1 MAQSDRPLIG
11 SVFERKTS
19 PFSSAN
25 LPTLSGSSRTGFPT
39 VQHRSKSAFA
49 RGRDDLKRNG
59 STGSTRT
66 KDIPAVLPVKN
77 GGRFVKPPPKP
88 VVGPN
93 DLHRQISEENEKKL
107 AGMTEEERDRAR
119 REIIEEF
126 GVGIGDL
133 LRKAQEARE
142 RRLAREEAKEVD
154 KAEIIQ
160 KMDADA
166 HSEPE
171 KSDTSSDGIYF
182 YVFG

>member
-1 MAQSDRPLIG
+1 MDL
-11 SVFERKTS
+11 
-19 PFSSAN
+19 
-25 LPTLSGSSRTGFPT
+25 L
-39 VQHRSKSAFA
+39 VQLELKIYQRSCLLKMV
-49 RGRDDLKRNG
+49 DDLSNHPRNQ
-59 STGSTRT
+59 SLALMTC
-66 KDIPAVLPVKN
+66 IVKS
-77 GGRFVKPPPKP
+77 V
-88 VVGPN
+88 
-93 DLHRQISEENEKKL
+93 EENEKKL

-160 KMDADA
+160 KMDTDA

-171 KSDTSSDGIYF
+171 KSDTSSEGTDFYF
-182 YVFG
+182 FG